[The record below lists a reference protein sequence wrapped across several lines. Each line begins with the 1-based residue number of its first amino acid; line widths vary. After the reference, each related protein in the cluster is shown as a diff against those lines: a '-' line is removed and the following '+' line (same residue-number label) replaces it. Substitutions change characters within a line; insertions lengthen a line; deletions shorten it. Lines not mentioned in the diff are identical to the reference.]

1 MDWDKL
7 KIFHAVAES
16 GSFTKASTVLNLSQ
30 SAISRQI
37 QSLENELKIHLFE
50 RHARGLV
57 LTDNGEYLYKTAH
70 EVISKLKDVE
80 ATLNDEKDKLHGK
93 LTVTT
98 VVSFGTTWLT
108 PRIKEFMSLHPEI
121 EIELI
126 FDDKELDLSTRQADI
141 GIFMRRPKQLNYIQ
155 KKLINLHYHIY
166 GSTKYLEKYGHP
178 KNIRDLDKHKFI
190 TYGRGAPSPVFNPD
204 WALKL
209 GSKDSKK
216 RKPVMKVNS
225 VYGLLLAVQ
234 SGVGLAALP
243 DYITVNVPNIIKV
256 LPDTEGPLTET
267 HFVYPQSLKNVA
279 KVKAFRNFLFSKVS
293 EWKF

>member
-7 KIFHAVAES
+7 KIFHTVAEA
-16 GSFTKASTVLNLSQ
+16 GSFTNASTILNLSQ

-37 QSLENELKIHLFE
+37 QSLEKDLKIHLFE

-57 LTDNGEYLYKTAH
+57 LTSNGEYLYKTAND
-70 EVISKLKDVE
+70 VISKLKDVE
-80 ATLNDEKDKLHGK
+80 STLSEDKDKINGK

-108 PRIKEFMSLHPEI
+108 PRIQEFMSLHPDLEV
-121 EIELI
+121 ELI
-126 FDDKELDLSTRQADI
+126 FDDKELDLSTRQSDI

-155 KKLINLHYHIY
+155 KKLIDLHYHIY
-166 GSTKYLEKYGHP
+166 GSTKYLEKNGHP
-178 KNIRDLDKHKFI
+178 KKISDLNKHNFI

-209 GSKDSKK
+209 GSKDNKK

-243 DYITVNVPNIIKV
+243 DYITINVPNITKV
-256 LPDTEGPLTET
+256 LPEVEGPLTET
-267 HFVYPQSLKNVA
+267 HFVYPQSLKNVG
-279 KVKAFRNFLFSKVS
+279 KVQAFRNFLFSKIN